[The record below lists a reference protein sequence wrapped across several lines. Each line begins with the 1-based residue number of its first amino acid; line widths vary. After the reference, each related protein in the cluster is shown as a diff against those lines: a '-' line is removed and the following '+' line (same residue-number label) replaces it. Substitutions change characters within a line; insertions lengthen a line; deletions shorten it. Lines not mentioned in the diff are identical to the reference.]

1 MDKLEKAKEVI
12 RDLSENNYAKLKRSL
27 GVGLYL
33 FNLLKDNVENSYL
46 DLLKDFDRLPIEKR
60 IGILKI
66 LEVQ

>member
-33 FNLLKDNVENSYL
+33 FNLLKDNS
-46 DLLKDFDRLPIEKR
+46 R
-60 IGILKI
+60 IVISKELAKNI
-66 LEVQ
+66 EVQ